1 MRYKVQ
7 HKTTYSYSAPVTLC
21 YNMAHLLPRDTTNQ
35 RCFNRKIKVTPRPLY
50 QNEGHDY
57 FGNETFYFSIQEPHR
72 ELTIDVTSILEIQP
86 HNWVDLVE
94 NHTLTCG
101 ELRDILSRAE
111 SAEVRMAQEFCLDS
125 QQIKRSENLRQYAE
139 EIFSD
144 NQPVLKAAMA
154 FTHKIFTEFTFD
166 PTATD
171 VATPTEQVLKE
182 KRGVCQDYAQL
193 AIGCVRSVGL
203 AARYMSGYI
212 ETLPPPGQEK
222 LVGADASH
230 AWFAI
235 FVPDLGW
242 VEFDPTNDLIA
253 HDQHIVTGWGRDY
266 ADVPPLQGVVF
277 DGGETHNLS
286 VSVDVAR
293 V

>member
-7 HKTTYSYSAPVTLC
+7 HKTTYSYSSPVTLC
-21 YNMAHLLPRDTTNQ
+21 YNMAHLLPRDTVNQ
-35 RCFNRKIKVTPRPLY
+35 RCFNRKIQVTPKPLY

-57 FGNETFYFSIQEPHR
+57 FGNETFYFSIQEPHKQ
-72 ELTIDVTSILEIQP
+72 LTIDVTSFLEVQP
-86 HNWVDLVE
+86 HDWAEIIE
-94 NHTLTCG
+94 NHPLTCG
-101 ELRDILSRAE
+101 ELRDIMARAE
-111 SAEVRMAQEFCLDS
+111 SPEIRLAQEFCLDS
-125 QQIKRSENLRQYAE
+125 LQIKRSENLSQYAQE
-139 EIFSD
+139 LFSD
-144 NQPVLKAAMA
+144 DQPVLKAAMA

-171 VATPTEQVLKE
+171 VTTPTEQVLKE

-193 AIGCVRSVGL
+193 AIGCLRSVGL

-212 ETLPPPGQEK
+212 ETLPPPGKEK
-222 LVGADASH
+222 LVGTDASH

-253 HDQHIVTGWGRDY
+253 NEQHIVTGWGRDY
-266 ADVPPLQGVVF
+266 ADVAPLQGVIF